1 MRKQSPRFG
10 ERKLRKSNQKRRA
23 ALLTTHASPYVPSVD
38 VHGDFVTA
46 LRDCD
51 GDTDTELMDFPFF
64 SSLSPAVWVSPAFTG
79 PWIRSAGQESASP
92 QDQIVQDSAAAASVD
107 VGFWDGATVTPV
119 SDDSDPAF
127 GDASR

>member
-1 MRKQSPRFG
+1 MRKRSPRYG
-10 ERKLRKSNQKRRA
+10 ERKLRKAIKKRGA

-46 LRDCD
+46 PRDFD
-51 GDTDTELMDFPFF
+51 GDTDTELMDYPFF
-64 SSLSPAVWVSPAFTG
+64 SSLSPAVWVSPAITG
-79 PWIRSAGQESASP
+79 PLIGRAGREPASP
-92 QDQIVQDSAAAASVD
+92 QVQIVQDSAAAAAVD

-127 GDASR
+127 GDASQ